1 MENDSGVSRENSENH
16 ESREKPEAGTGKSR
30 RYFTRHGYLRD
41 FIRNDRGEYL
51 YDGDVYCYN
60 TPEIPFQSAFLRLL
74 LLSCGAFLA
83 QIPGGCFQSA
93 GMRDSFYVVLHY
105 VCALVSAGS
114 LIWAL
119 VRLTSGGETLRAYV
133 YKATVQALPGRA
145 VLVMCAAG
153 AGMLGPALCMIVHGT
168 AGRLAGLLL
177 CLLLKAA
184 LLAGAWLLRRY
195 VQTLPWE
202 GPPEETAD

>member
-1 MENDSGVSRENSENH
+1 MADKKKKQAGRRAYLNDFHRDL
-16 ESREKPEAGTGKSR
+16 TGA
-30 RYFTRHGYLRD
+30 Y
-41 FIRNDRGEYL
+41 I
-51 YDGDVYCYN
+51 YDGSHFHFAGDGWKQVL
-60 TPEIPFQSAFLRLL
+60 LRLWAL
-74 LLSCGAFLA
+74 GLVL
-83 QIPGGCFQSA
+83 
-93 GMRDSFYVVLHY
+93 VVL
-105 VCALVSAGS
+105 VLAGGFS
-114 LIWAL
+114 GETMSVEVGAVGSVVWAL

-153 AGMLGPALCMIVHGT
+153 AGILGTALCMIVHGT

-202 GPPEETAD
+202 GPPKETAN